1 MSSGIPPPLSF
12 RQGITLV
19 CLALIKYGRRNLMF
33 VPHGFFLHFFS
44 LRRDHR
50 QRMLQDMTRE
60 LHLFFSFIKYGR
72 AVCSV
77 SHSMLFF
84 IILVYLIRLPDSYW
98 SPQAVTKG
106 TILIW
111 SKEVNHIASSG
122 LLTESTPKELL
133 TQRQEDWRK
142 EITRAWPSHKIWNN
156 LPSMFYAWL
165 GSLRCKWRQKV
176 LWIDFV
182 HPSHKPQQ
190 EQSCFR
196 INSNLCLASGIL

>member
-1 MSSGIPPPLSF
+1 MRSGIPPPLSF

-19 CLALIKYGRRNLMF
+19 CLALIKYGRRNLGF
-33 VPHGFFLHFFS
+33 VPHGFFLHFWS
-44 LRRDHR
+44 LRCDHR
-50 QRMLQDMTRE
+50 QRVWQDMTRE

-72 AVCSV
+72 AVCSA
-77 SHSMLFF
+77 SRSMLFF

-111 SKEVNHIASSG
+111 LKEIESIASFG

-156 LPSMFYAWL
+156 LPSKLYAWQSPML
-165 GSLRCKWRQKV
+165 METKDTVDRLCS
-176 LWIDFV
+176 FV
-182 HPSHKPQQ
+182 SWNTAGTK
-190 EQSCFR
+190 
-196 INSNLCLASGIL
+196 LL